1 MCIRDSMRSVVLD
14 EQKANMCGICG
25 AKEPF
30 IEYKQLEDI
39 HFIWCN
45 KCHTI
50 TFFKQPQSDDKKRLI
65 ENEMNFYKT
74 DLKK

>member
-1 MCIRDSMRSVVLD
+1 MRSVVLD

-39 HFIWCN
+39 HFIL
-45 KCHTI
+45 
-50 TFFKQPQSDDKKRLI
+50 SLI
-65 ENEMNFYKT
+65 HI
-74 DLKK
+74 